1 MLCFCRTGINMERPV
16 QWAEFAAEV
25 ARDESLQDYAGTI
38 AAVDRAGASPGTQS
52 MA

>member
-1 MLCFCRTGINMERPV
+1 MERPV

-25 ARDESLQDYAGTI
+25 ARDESLQEYAGTI
-38 AAVDRAGASPGTQS
+38 AAVDRGGASPGTQS